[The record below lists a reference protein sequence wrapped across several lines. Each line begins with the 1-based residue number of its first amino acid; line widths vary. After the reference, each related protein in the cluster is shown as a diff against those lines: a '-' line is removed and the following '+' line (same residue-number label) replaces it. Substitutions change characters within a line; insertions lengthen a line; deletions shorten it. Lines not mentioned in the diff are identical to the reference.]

1 MSINQVNI
9 SGNLTHDPRLR
20 ATASGTQ
27 VLSFGI
33 AVNDRQKNSRTGEW
47 EDYPNF
53 IDCTMFGT
61 RAESVSR
68 YIRKGSKVAISGK
81 LRYSSWEKDGQKR
94 SKLEVIVND
103 IEFMS
108 RGDSQQTAYQP
119 PVTPQQT
126 APEQA
131 AIPIAPAAPVKTVPQ
146 STQDLLYDEFI
157 PF

>member
-1 MSINQVNI
+1 M
-9 SGNLTHDPRLR
+9 
-20 ATASGTQ
+20 
-27 VLSFGI
+27 
-33 AVNDRQKNSRTGEW
+33 
-47 EDYPNF
+47 
-53 IDCTMFGT
+53 
-61 RAESVSR
+61 
-68 YIRKGSKVAISGK
+68 AISGK

-126 APEQA
+126 APAQA
-131 AIPIAPAAPVKTVPQ
+131 AIPIAPAAPVEV
-146 STQDLLYDEFI
+146 YDDDI

>member
-9 SGNLTHDPRLR
+9 SGNLTRDPELR
-20 ATASGTQ
+20 ATTSGTQ
-27 VLSFGI
+27 VLSFDI
-33 AVNDRQKNSRTGEW
+33 AVNERFKDPQTDEWKDR
-47 EDYPNF
+47 PNYVP
-53 IDCTMFGT
+53 CTMFGT

-108 RGDSQQTAYQP
+108 RSDSQQTAYQP

-126 APEQA
+126 APAQA
-131 AIPIAPAAPVKTVPQ
+131 AIPIAPAAPVEV
-146 STQDLLYDEFI
+146 YDDDI

>member
-9 SGNLTHDPRLR
+9 SGNLTRDPELR

-27 VLSFGI
+27 VLSFDI
-33 AVNDRQKNSRTGEW
+33 AVNDRQKNQRTGEW
-47 EDYPNF
+47 EDYPNYVS
-53 IDCTMFGT
+53 CTMFGT

-108 RGDSQQTAYQP
+108 RCDSQQTAYQP

-126 APEQA
+126 APAQA
-131 AIPIAPAAPVKTVPQ
+131 AIPIAPAAAPVEV
-146 STQDLLYDEFI
+146 YDDDI